1 MDLVQRA
8 GMVVVA
14 VLACGALSVAI
25 GFFGMKLDERI
36 QRYRRKP

>member
-1 MDLVQRA
+1 MDIVQRA

-14 VLACGALSVAI
+14 ALSCGALGLVI
-25 GFFGMKLDERI
+25 GFFGMKIDERI